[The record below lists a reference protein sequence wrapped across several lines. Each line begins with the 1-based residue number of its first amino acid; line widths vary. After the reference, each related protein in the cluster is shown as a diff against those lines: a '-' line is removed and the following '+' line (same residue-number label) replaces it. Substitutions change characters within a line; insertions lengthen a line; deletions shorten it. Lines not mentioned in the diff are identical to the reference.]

1 MADPVPERPYGM
13 KGKTYV
19 LSILYPK
26 KIGLFGVHRT
36 RWHVMTGVRVCE
48 ASKSEKNP

>member
-19 LSILYPK
+19 LSILCPK
-26 KIGLFGVHRT
+26 KIGLSAFIAPAGT
-36 RWHVMTGVRVCE
+36 
-48 ASKSEKNP
+48 